1 MTEQRTFI
9 DEIKHQYQHGGMT
22 IKLIMINVAVFLCIN
37 VLVVIARLLGGDLQ
51 IFFGDLLKWVFTL
64 NTDLSSFIVSP
75 WGLITSIFAH
85 YGIWH
90 LVFNMVFLYFIG
102 RMFEQFFDQKRLFYT
117 YLLAG
122 IAGGILEIIA
132 HLIFPVFQ
140 SGNSVVVGA
149 SGSVMGIFMAM
160 AFYKPQAKVHLFGM
174 FPVRMIWLAVAFLL
188 LDFLNLG
195 RNDGTAHFA
204 HIGGAIIGI
213 VSIQNLNAS
222 SNIINRIQM
231 LGDRIQRIF
240 AGSRAKRPKMRVDK
254 SEKNTRYKTDVEYNV
269 EIKTRQEE
277 VDRILDKIS
286 KSGYDSLT
294 KKEKE
299 FLFNQ
304 SKNG

>member
-9 DEIKHQYQHGGMT
+9 DELKYQYQYGGMT
-22 IKLIMINVAVFLCIN
+22 IKLVMINAIVFLGIN
-37 VLVVIARLLGGDLQ
+37 VLLVISRLIGGDAQL
-51 IFFGDLLKWVFTL
+51 FVGDILKWIFTL
-64 NTDLSSFIVSP
+64 NTELSSFVFSP
-75 WGLITSIFAH
+75 WGLFTSMFAH

-90 LVFNMVFLYFIG
+90 LLFNMIFLFFVG
-102 RMFEQFFDQKRLFYT
+102 KMFEQFFDQKRLLYT

-122 IAGGILEIIA
+122 IAGGLLEIIA
-132 HLIFPVFQ
+132 HLIFPVLQ
-140 SGNSVVVGA
+140 MSSNVVVGA
-149 SGSVMGIFMAM
+149 SGSIMGIFMAM
-160 AFYKPQAKVHLFGM
+160 AFYKPHAKVHLFGV

-213 VSIQNLNAS
+213 LSIQNIGSS
-222 SNIINRIQM
+222 SNIINRFQS
-231 LGDRIQRIF
+231 LGDVIIRIF
-240 AGSRAKRPKMRVDK
+240 SRKNKKPKMHVHK
-254 SEKNTRYKTDVEYNV
+254 SETNTRFKTDVEYNV
-269 EIKTRQEE
+269 EVKTRQEE